1 MVLSRIG
8 GVKVNQRERIRR
20 DGNEIIKLQI
30 IIEEKLKWEVVREV
44 AQ

>member
-1 MVLSRIG
+1 MALKSIRE
-8 GVKVNQRERIRR
+8 RERIRR

-30 IIEEKLKWEVVREV
+30 IIEEKLKWEVVSEV